1 MPSKLRI
8 RQMELA
14 DIIGISE
21 IEARSFQVPYSAAIW
36 EREYGNHLSQTL
48 VAANDYRPE
57 APELR
62 GYLNFWLII
71 DEAEIHRIAVKDEYR
86 RSGVAGVLLHEMFT
100 VLQERGIVSV
110 HLEVRESNHGA
121 IKLYEKF
128 GFMIK
133 GRRQR
138 YYQETGE
145 DALILEA
152 DVKIRNT
159 LESPFP
165 KGEL

>member
-1 MPSKLRI
+1 
-8 RQMELA
+8 MELA
-14 DIIGISE
+14 DIIAIRGIE
-21 IEARSFQVPYSAAIW
+21 DRSFQVPYSAAIW
-36 EREYGNHLSQTL
+36 EREYGNSLSQTL
-48 VAANDYRPE
+48 VAVNDKGPG
-57 APELR
+57 APELL

-71 DEAEIHRIAVKDEYR
+71 DEAEIHRIAVKEEYR
-86 RSGVAGVLLHEMFT
+86 RFGIAGVLLQEMFK
-100 VLQERGIVSV
+100 VLRERGIVSV
-110 HLEVRESNHGA
+110 HLEVRQSNHDA

-152 DVKIRNT
+152 DVHIGK
-159 LESPFP
+159 SP
-165 KGEL
+165 

>member
-8 RQMELA
+8 RQMELN
-14 DIIGISE
+14 DIQAIRDIEDRSFPLPYSIGI
-21 IEARSFQVPYSAAIW
+21 W
-36 EREYGNHLSQTL
+36 EKEKRNSLSRTL
-48 VAANDYRPE
+48 VVVDDRGEGTA
-57 APELR
+57 ELR
-62 GYLNFWLII
+62 GYLNFLLII

-152 DVKIRNT
+152 DVKIRKY
-159 LESPFP
+159 P
-165 KGEL
+165 